1 MQISKCANK
10 RTMKFIFLLIIAF
23 LPNIAGAQDWFVP
36 EDKKQQVAPFE
47 FTDATRNIGEDLY
60 NKNCASCHGQ
70 PGKNNFIQLA
80 PPPGDPAS
88 KIYQANTDGD
98 MFFKISEGRVAMPSF
113 KNSLDPDQRWQI
125 ISYIRSFNKDYK
137 QPEPVSA
144 AVSALTGKIKINIVH
159 YNDKKEL
166 IVTVRQVDGASIKP
180 VVGYQINL
188 FAVRYFGNLTI
199 DEPRTTN
206 NNGNAVFKLPENL
219 PGDTMGL
226 IKFKVKVINE
236 LANIS
241 IQKDTIL
248 KAGIPAKYEKMRDKR
263 TMWNHRSM
271 APLWLVVSYSLLVLG
286 VWGTILY
293 IMFLLKKIKESSTKT
308 TKNE

>member
-1 MQISKCANK
+1 
-10 RTMKFIFLLIIAF
+10 MKNFLYITFFLLFPAF
-23 LPNIAGAQDWFVP
+23 VNSQDWLVP

-47 FTDATRNIGEDLY
+47 FTDATRKAGEDLY

-70 PGKNNFIQLA
+70 PGKNNFIKLA

-88 KIYQANTDGD
+88 QKYQVNSDGD

-125 ISYIRSFNKDYK
+125 ISYIRSFNKEYK

-144 AVSALTGKIKINIVH
+144 AVSALTGKIRINIVH
-159 YNDKKEL
+159 FNDKKEL
-166 IVTVRQVDGASIKP
+166 LVSVSQVDGSVVKP

-199 DEPRTTN
+199 DEPRSTN
-206 NNGNAVFKLPENL
+206 SEGNVVFRLPENL
-219 PGDTMGL
+219 PGDTLGL
-226 IKFKVKVINE
+226 IKFKLKVINE

-248 KAGIPAKYEKMRDKR
+248 KAGIPAKYEKISEKR
-263 TMWNHRSM
+263 SMWNHRSM
-271 APLWLVVSYSLLVLG
+271 APLWLVVSYSLVVLG
-286 VWGTILY
+286 VWGTIMY

-308 TKNE
+308 AKNE